1 MNNILIIGASG
12 SIGSALLNK
21 YQNLKSNNITA
32 ISRSILKDNTAV
44 VEIIYD
50 FNSKILPD
58 LPTDKKFDLV
68 IFATGH
74 LHNEAYKPE
83 KSIRDLN
90 AEALAYSYRIN
101 CIIPALL
108 IKELS
113 QSFKDHTK
121 IIFLSAKVGSIS
133 DNQLGGWYAYR
144 MSKTAL
150 NMMIKNLAIELKR
163 KYKNI
168 IVCGLHPGTVASRL
182 SSPFTGSVQHEI
194 FSPSQSAD
202 YLIEVIENLTIDHSG
217 KIYDYHSNEISP

>member
-32 ISRSILKDNTAV
+32 ISRSRLKDNTAV

-50 FNSKILPD
+50 FNSEILPD
-58 LPTDKKFDLV
+58 LPTDKKFDLI

-108 IKELS
+108 IKALS

-133 DNQLGGWYAYR
+133 DNHLGGWYAYR

-150 NMMIKNLAIELKR
+150 
-163 KYKNI
+163 
-168 IVCGLHPGTVASRL
+168 
-182 SSPFTGSVQHEI
+182 
-194 FSPSQSAD
+194 
-202 YLIEVIENLTIDHSG
+202 
-217 KIYDYHSNEISP
+217 

>member
-32 ISRSILKDNTAV
+32 ISRSRLKDNTAV

-50 FNSKILPD
+50 FNSEILPG
-58 LPTDKKFDLV
+58 LPTDKKFDLI
-68 IFATGH
+68 IFETGH

-83 KSIRDLN
+83 KSI
-90 AEALAYSYRIN
+90 
-101 CIIPALL
+101 P
-108 IKELS
+108 
-113 QSFKDHTK
+113 
-121 IIFLSAKVGSIS
+121 
-133 DNQLGGWYAYR
+133 DNHLGGWYAYR

-194 FSPSQSAD
+194 FTPSQSTD
-202 YLIEVIENLTIDHSG
+202 YLVEVIENLTIDHSG

>member
-1 MNNILIIGASG
+1 NSD
-12 SIGSALLNK
+12 
-21 YQNLKSNNITA
+21 NLPN
-32 ISRSILKDNTAV
+32 
-44 VEIIYD
+44 
-50 FNSKILPD
+50 LPK
-58 LPTDKKFDLV
+58 DKKFGLV